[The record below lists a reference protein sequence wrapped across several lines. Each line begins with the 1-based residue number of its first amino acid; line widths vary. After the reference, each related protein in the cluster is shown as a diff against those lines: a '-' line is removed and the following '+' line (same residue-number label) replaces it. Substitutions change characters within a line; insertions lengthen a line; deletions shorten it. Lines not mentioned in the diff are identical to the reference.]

1 VSNKRTFVELTVN
14 TWKDFLAILENF
26 TDKWVFRGQSSDYM
40 ITTSLERA
48 CNDYG
53 IRLSKAPGIEA
64 QLIRDFKRRYRGD
77 DQNIVLNDT
86 LYCLALMQHHGAPT
100 RLLDWTYSPFV
111 AAFFA
116 LEKSVSSTSIVWC
129 LNGDWCLKQAAL
141 IAGKDLIDAR
151 NTDETRNDSSFKPLY
166 MRKKPFKMVFIENPY
181 LFHERLIIQQG
192 VFLCPGD
199 ISTKF
204 EINITSLDG
213 WTKKSSIV
221 KIRFQMTKQ
230 DHLRALTE
238 LQSMNVGNA
247 VLFPGLD
254 GFARSLKQKLP
265 LYERMARRGIGQKK
279 P

>member
-1 VSNKRTFVELTVN
+1 MSNKRTFVELTVN
-14 TWKDFLAILENF
+14 TWKDFIAILENF
-26 TDKWVFRGQSSDYM
+26 TDKWVFRGQSSDYI

-53 IRLSKAPGIEA
+53 ISLSKAPGIEA
-64 QLIRDFKRRYRGD
+64 QLIRDFKRRYSGD
-77 DQNIVLNDT
+77 DRNIVLNDT
-86 LYCLALMQHHGAPT
+86 LYCLTLMQHHGAPT

-129 LNGDWCLKQAAL
+129 LNGDWCLKQATL
-141 IAGKDLIDAR
+141 IAGKDLIVAR

-204 EINITSLDG
+204 EINIKSLDG

>member
-14 TWKDFLAILENF
+14 TWKDFIAILENF
-26 TDKWVFRGQSSDYM
+26 TDKWVFRGQSSDYI

-53 IRLSKAPGIEA
+53 ISLSKAPGIEA
-64 QLIRDFKRRYRGD
+64 QLIRDFKRRYSGD
-77 DQNIVLNDT
+77 DRNIVLNDT
-86 LYCLALMQHHGAPT
+86 LYCLTLMQHHGAPT

-129 LNGDWCLKQAAL
+129 LNGDWCLKQATL
-141 IAGKDLIDAR
+141 IAGKDLIVAR

-204 EINITSLDG
+204 EINIKSLDG